1 MLETYNHFRA
11 SASDRAAMRS
21 RYRVSDDTVL
31 YFPCDEAYQTQIL
44 DVSDARLRIVTDAD
58 NTVAFSA
65 TAGAQSLALYAV
77 GTIPAEGAIPTLSA
91 TRSFLVW
98 LHSIPTAVLSES
110 RFVFNALAGDAGV
123 TIGGNA
129 VSPTLRDGTTSISA
143 PAYTAAV
150 TGQGEFRAV
159 FVDRTLGNA
168 YSLQSTNGVAVAQ
181 RGTFTALGALGEIVS
196 EQNKIFGPHT
206 TAKDMYGFGASYL
219 PDGTDI
225 AGALVL
231 AEALRVASTTTKV
244 LPTGM

>member
-1 MLETYNHFRA
+1 MLETYSHFRA

-21 RYRVSDDTVL
+21 RYGVSDNTVL

-98 LHSIPTAVLSES
+98 LHSIPAAVLSES
-110 RFVFNALAGDAGV
+110 RFVFNAFAVDAGV

-129 VSPTLRDGTTSISA
+129 VSPTLRDGITSISA

-150 TGQGEFRAV
+150 TGQAEFRAV

-168 YSLQSTNGVAVAQ
+168 YSLQSTNGVAVVQ
-181 RGTFTALGALGEIVS
+181 RGTFTALGALGDIVS
-196 EQNKIFGPHT
+196 DYNKIYGPHT
-206 TAKDMYGFGASYL
+206 TAKDTYGFGASYL

>member
-21 RYRVSDDTVL
+21 RYGVSDNTVL
-31 YFPCDEAYQTQIL
+31 YFPCDEAYQTQLL
-44 DVSDARLRIVTDAD
+44 DVSDARLRFVTDVN

-65 TAGAQSLALYAV
+65 TAGAQSLSLSM
-77 GTIPAEGAIPTLSA
+77 IGAIPTEGVVPTLSA

-98 LHSIPTAVLSES
+98 LHSIPAAVLSES
-110 RFVFNALAGDAGV
+110 RFALNALAAVAGV
-123 TIGGNA
+123 TIPG
-129 VSPTLRDGTTSISA
+129 VVLSPTLRDGTTSISA

-150 TGQGEFRAV
+150 TGQAEFRAV

>member
-1 MLETYNHFRA
+1 MLETYSHFRA
-11 SASDRAAMRS
+11 SALDRAAMRS
-21 RYRVSDDTVL
+21 RYGVSDDTVL
-31 YFPCDEAYQTQIL
+31 YFPCDEAYQTQLL
-44 DVSDARLRIVTDAD
+44 DVSDARLRIVTDAN

-65 TAGAQSLALYAV
+65 TAGAQSLVLSGI

-98 LHSIPTAVLSES
+98 LHSIPTANLGQS
-110 RFVFNALAGDAGV
+110 RFMINTIAGDAGV
-123 TIGGNA
+123 SISGNA

-150 TGQGEFRAV
+150 TGQAEFRAV

-168 YSLQSTNGVAVAQ
+168 YSLQSTNGVAVVQ
-181 RGTFTALGALGEIVS
+181 RGTFTALGALGAIVS
-196 EQNKIFGPHT
+196 GDNKIFGPHT

-219 PDGTDI
+219 PDGTTV
-225 AGALVL
+225 AGAVVL

>member
-1 MLETYNHFRA
+1 MLETYSHFRA
-11 SASDRAAMRS
+11 SALDRAAMRS
-21 RYRVSDDTVL
+21 RYGVSDDTVL
-31 YFPCDEAYQTQIL
+31 YFPCDEAYQTQLL
-44 DVSDARLRIVTDAD
+44 DVSDARLRFVTDAD

-65 TAGAQSLALYAV
+65 TAGAQSLKLSAS
-77 GTIPAEGAIPTLSA
+77 GTIPTEGAIPTLSA

-98 LHSIPTAVLSES
+98 LHSIPTATLGQS
-110 RFVFNALAGDAGV
+110 RFMINATAAVAGV

-129 VSPTLRDGTTSISA
+129 VSPTLRDGITSISA

-150 TGQGEFRAV
+150 TGQAEFRAV

-168 YSLQSTNGVAVAQ
+168 YSLQSTNGVAVVQ
-181 RGTFTALGALGEIVS
+181 RGTFTALGALGDIVS
-196 EQNKIFGPHT
+196 DYNKIYGPHT
-206 TAKDMYGFGASYL
+206 TAKDTYGFGASYL

>member
-21 RYRVSDDTVL
+21 RYGVSDDTVL
-31 YFPCDEAYQTQIL
+31 YFPCDEAYQTQLL
-44 DVSDARLRIVTDAD
+44 DVSDARLRFVTDVN

-65 TAGAQSLALYAV
+65 TAGAQSLALYMI
-77 GTIPAEGAIPTLSA
+77 GTIPTEGAVPTLSA

-98 LHSIPTAVLSES
+98 LHSIPTAVLTES
-110 RFVFNALAGDAGV
+110 KFALNALAAVAGV

-129 VSPTLRDGTTSISA
+129 VSPTLRDGITSISA

-150 TGQGEFRAV
+150 TGQAEFRAV

-168 YSLQSTNGVAVAQ
+168 YSLQSTNGVAVVQ
-181 RGTFTALGALGEIVS
+181 RGTFTALGALGDIVS
-196 EQNKIFGPHT
+196 DYNKIYGPHT
-206 TAKDMYGFGASYL
+206 TAKDTYGFGASYL

>member
-21 RYRVSDDTVL
+21 RYGVSDDTVL
-31 YFPCDEAYQTQIL
+31 YFPCDEAYQTQLL

-65 TAGAQSLALYAV
+65 TAGAQSLALYTV

-98 LHSIPTAVLSES
+98 LHSIPAAVLSES
-110 RFVFNALAGDAGV
+110 RFALNALAAVAGV
-123 TIGGNA
+123 TIPG
-129 VSPTLRDGTTSISA
+129 VVLSPTLRDGITSISA

-150 TGQGEFRAV
+150 TGQAEFRAV

-168 YSLQSTNGVAVAQ
+168 YSLQSTNGVAVVQ
-181 RGTFTALGALGEIVS
+181 RGTFTALGALGDIVS
-196 EQNKIFGPHT
+196 DYNKIYGPHT
-206 TAKDMYGFGASYL
+206 TAKDTYGFGASYL